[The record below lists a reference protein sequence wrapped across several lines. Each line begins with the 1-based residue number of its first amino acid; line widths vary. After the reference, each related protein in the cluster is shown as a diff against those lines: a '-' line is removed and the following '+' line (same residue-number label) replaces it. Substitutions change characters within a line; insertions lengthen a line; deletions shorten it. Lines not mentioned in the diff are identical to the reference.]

1 MEGTD
6 VIVTWQHFRTVPV
19 RGGRTGHCVQ
29 GGRAW
34 FARHGLNF
42 GQFVRNG
49 LPASTF
55 EATGDALALAL
66 VAHARKEAARGQ

>member
-1 MEGTD
+1 MAATEL
-6 VIVTWQHFRTVPV
+6 IVTWHHYRTVPV
-19 RGGRTGHCVQ
+19 RSGTTGHCVH

-34 FARHGLNF
+34 FARHGLDF
-42 GQFVRNG
+42 GAFVRHG

-66 VAHARKEAARGQ
+66 VEHARKEVERGQ